1 MKTNKIRTVQ
11 YRQTSNTKPKNKRAD
26 NTKQRKLKSGSEI
39 RYFVKGHH
47 WEVVN

>member
-11 YRQTSNTKPKNKRAD
+11 YRQTSNTKPRNKRAV
-26 NTKQRKLKSGSEI
+26 NTKLKTGREI
-39 RYFVKGHH
+39 MYFVKGHH